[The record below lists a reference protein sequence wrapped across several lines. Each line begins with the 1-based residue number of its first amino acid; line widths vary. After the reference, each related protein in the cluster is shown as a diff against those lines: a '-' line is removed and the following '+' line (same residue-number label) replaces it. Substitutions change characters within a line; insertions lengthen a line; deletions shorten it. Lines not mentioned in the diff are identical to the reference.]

1 MLQEIVQLHAIVYE
15 KKIKNYHIVKIY
27 RRTILVRCALL
38 ANSDML
44 VMSISCIMPIPMR
57 ILLTAAATPAIAG
70 ILIVGTT

>member
-1 MLQEIVQLHAIVYE
+1 MLQEIVQLHAIV
-15 KKIKNYHIVKIY
+15 
-27 RRTILVRCALL
+27 ILVRCALL